1 MLSFRNLKTRTK
13 ILAGFLLVIAI
24 SFAIVFTAINALSQA
39 QKAAFT
45 FDSTLNHDFAKV

>member
-24 SFAIVFTAINALSQA
+24 SFAIVFRKVATINCP
-39 QKAAFT
+39 KI
-45 FDSTLNHDFAKV
+45 